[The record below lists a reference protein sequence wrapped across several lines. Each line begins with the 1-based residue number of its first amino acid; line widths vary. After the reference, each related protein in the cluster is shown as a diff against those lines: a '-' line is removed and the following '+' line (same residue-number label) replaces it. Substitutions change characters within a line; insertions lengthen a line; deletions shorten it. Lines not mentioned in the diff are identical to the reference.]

1 MRMAATQSLLIVEDN
16 AITCEVLA
24 DFLHQ
29 AGFKV
34 ICAASGAEALAMLDW
49 MHPDLILLDTLS
61 TTLDERRFL
70 QQVKRKNLPPIPI
83 IDVSTTILTHQWIV
97 DRGFIH
103 KPFDLDAVLQ
113 VVQRCLEE

>member
-1 MRMAATQSLLIVEDN
+1 MAATQSLLIVEDD

-34 ICAASGAEALAMLDW
+34 ICAVSGAEALAMLDW

-61 TTLDERRFL
+61 PTLDERHFL
-70 QQVKRKNLPPIPI
+70 RQVKVKNLPPIPI
-83 IDVSTTILTHQWIV
+83 VDVATTILTHQWTV
-97 DRGFIH
+97 DRGFVH
-103 KPFDLDAVLQ
+103 KPFDLNAVLEA
-113 VVQRCLEE
+113 VWSCLEE